1 MNSNGPEKY
10 GKGASWSIYGQG
22 KNNLSASSNT
32 GFFDGQSF
40 SLSKLTA
47 KQVVDCQAA
56 NYYLCHI
63 LAQHDAAYFRFAK
76 GQMNNEALIFSRWIT
91 PCIMFVLLIFCGQQG
106 YVIFKD
112 YKKVTNKLA
121 NAAAKPQKTSGRK
134 DIFTFHRRRASGQP
148 ASGRKSP
155 ARCRN

>member
-1 MNSNGPEKY
+1 MTLIHNDLPSLGMNSNGPEKY

-47 KQVVDCQAA
+47 KLVVDCQAA

-76 GQMNNEALIFSRWIT
+76 GQMNNEALTFFT
-91 PCIMFVLLIFCGQQG
+91 VDNALYYVCIADFLR
-106 YVIFKD
+106 
-112 YKKVTNKLA
+112 
-121 NAAAKPQKTSGRK
+121 S
-134 DIFTFHRRRASGQP
+134 
-148 ASGRKSP
+148 
-155 ARCRN
+155 ARLRHF